1 MPLPGSTL
9 LHTRLFQALGP
20 MFWRY
25 TVTIQEDTQTQ
36 DEIGGISHSWS
47 TFAGHEHIACNIG
60 RKSDNM
66 GDILTEKRQ
75 PLSIFDAKLPRC
87 MLNGL
92 YPTIT
97 EQHRAIVDGTTTYNI
112 RGVISDSGKNLT
124 ELVLE
129 IIT

>member
-9 LHTRLFQALGP
+9 LHARLFPALGP

-25 TVTIQEDTQTQ
+25 TVTIQEATETQN
-36 DEIGGISHSWS
+36 EIGGLDKAWS
-47 TFAGHEHIACNIG
+47 DLPGHTHIVCNIG

-66 GDILTEKRQ
+66 GDILSERRE
-75 PLSIFDAKLPRC
+75 PLSTFDAKLPRC

-92 YPTIT
+92 YPSIT
-97 EQHRAIVDGTTTYNI
+97 EAHRAVVDGTTTYNI